1 MGGEETK
8 KSSLWGPSGV
18 QAKHLKGWLTAAKS
32 KEREEVA
39 AEKEHLMEERT
50 TEGTN
55 GTVGG

>member
-1 MGGEETK
+1 MEGF
-8 KSSLWGPSGV
+8 WGSG
-18 QAKHLKGWLTAAKS
+18 QTPEGWLTAAKS